1 MQAILIIISL
11 GIIYGFW
18 KTTSA
23 KLQKTLLASYGIGVI
38 AFSAYA
44 GLDADIVLA
53 FLVFLNGLVFSIIIS
68 GLGVAEGITGLSF
81 VYLCYRI
88 IGVDKLK
95 YTSLAL
101 WMYLTLIIVCV
112 MYAAKNINSIK
123 LVKTLKNDITAKN
136 YSSHKRVNME
146 VGDEA
151 KVIEELR
158 PLGKIQKGS
167 EMAQAREITD
177 KLVKTS
183 TKVIVVGVVGNT
195 ALVKVKEDNE
205 KNKRI

>member
-1 MQAILIIISL
+1 MQEIFVIISV
-11 GIIYGFW
+11 GIMYCFW
-18 KTTSA
+18 KTTSI
-23 KLQKTLLASYGIGVI
+23 KLQKMLLAIYGIGAI

-53 FLVFLNGLVFSIIIS
+53 FLVFLNGLMFSIIIS

-88 IGVDKLK
+88 MSVDKLR
-95 YTSLAL
+95 YTGLVL

-112 MYAAKNINSIK
+112 MYAAKNNNSIK
-123 LVKTLKNDITAKN
+123 LVKTLKNDITAKE
-136 YSSHKRVNME
+136 YSSHKAVNME

-158 PLGKIQKGS
+158 PLGKIQNDS
-167 EMAQAREITD
+167 EIVQARKITG

-183 TKVIVVGVVGNT
+183 TRVTVVGIMGNT
-195 ALVKVKEDNE
+195 ALVTVKKDDGNSKE
-205 KNKRI
+205 I

>member
-1 MQAILIIISL
+1 MQEIFVIISV
-11 GIIYGFW
+11 GIMYCFW
-18 KTTSA
+18 KTTSV
-23 KLQKTLLASYGIGVI
+23 KLQKMLLAIYGIGAI

-53 FLVFLNGLVFSIIIS
+53 FLVFLNGLMFSIIIS

-88 IGVDKLK
+88 MSVDKLR
-95 YTSLAL
+95 YTGLAL

-112 MYAAKNINSIK
+112 MYAAKNNNSIK
-123 LVKTLKNDITAKN
+123 LVKTLKNDITAKE
-136 YSSHKRVNME
+136 YSSHKAVNVE

-158 PLGKIQKGS
+158 PLGKIQNDS
-167 EMAQAREITD
+167 EIVQAREITG
-177 KLVKTS
+177 KLVKTP
-183 TKVIVVGVVGNT
+183 TRVTVAGIMGNT
-195 ALVKVKEDNE
+195 ALVTVKKDDGNSKE
-205 KNKRI
+205 I

>member
-1 MQAILIIISL
+1 MQEIFVIISV
-11 GIIYGFW
+11 GIMYCFW
-18 KTTSA
+18 KTTSV
-23 KLQKTLLASYGIGVI
+23 KLQKMLLAIYGIGAI

-53 FLVFLNGLVFSIIIS
+53 FLVFLNGLMFSIIIS

-88 IGVDKLK
+88 MSVDKLR
-95 YTSLAL
+95 YTGLAL

-112 MYAAKNINSIK
+112 MYAAKNNNSIK
-123 LVKTLKNDITAKN
+123 LVKTLKNDITAKE
-136 YSSHKRVNME
+136 YSSHKAVNME

-158 PLGKIQKGS
+158 PLGKIQNDS
-167 EMAQAREITD
+167 EIVQAREITG

-183 TKVIVVGVVGNT
+183 TRVTVVGIMGNT
-195 ALVKVKEDNE
+195 ALVTVKKDDGNSKE
-205 KNKRI
+205 I